1 MNHPRTTFEEA
12 LKQAICFS
20 QNKAKVM
27 WKCAKGATFK
37 CPAFKNLHV
46 FGPLLSIL

>member
-27 WKCAKGATFK
+27 
-37 CPAFKNLHV
+37 
-46 FGPLLSIL
+46 